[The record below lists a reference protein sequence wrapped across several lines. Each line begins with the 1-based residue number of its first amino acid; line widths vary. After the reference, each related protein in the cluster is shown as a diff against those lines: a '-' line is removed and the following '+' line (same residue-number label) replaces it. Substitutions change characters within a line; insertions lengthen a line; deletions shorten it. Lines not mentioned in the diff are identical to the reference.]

1 MSAVAFP
8 SSTAATVVTAVPVGE
23 PPAHDP
29 LTDRLLA
36 AAVDVFIEKG
46 FDKAGVAA
54 IARRAGVTTGA
65 IYSRWSGKQEMMLD
79 AIGLVMT
86 EQLDRLLA
94 AGTASVTDI
103 LSALGAELVVRS
115 ESADVLLAE
124 ALVIARRDAEFHEM
138 LNRRLLDQE
147 QRLAAVIESG
157 KSTGQIDPDLPT
169 DAVVA
174 LCHAIAIGFAMFGS
188 IERPLPSADG
198 WNAVI
203 ERLITAAQPPATN
216 QPPTTTSEEH

>member
-8 SSTAATVVTAVPVGE
+8 SSTAATVVTPVPVGE

-46 FDKAGVAA
+46 FDKAGVAV

-65 IYSRWSGKQEMMLD
+65 IYSRWTGKQEMMLD
-79 AIGLVMT
+79 AIGLVIS

-103 LSALGAELVVRS
+103 LSALGAELLVRS
-115 ESADVLLAE
+115 DAADVLLAE
-124 ALVIARRDAEFHEM
+124 ALVIARRDPEFHEM
-138 LNRRLLDQE
+138 LNHRLLEQE
-147 QRLAAVIESG
+147 QRLAVVIESG
-157 KSTGQIDPDLPT
+157 KATGQIDPDLPT

-188 IERPLPSADG
+188 IERQLPSADG